1 MKKIIYLL
9 ILLIMGISNAQIIS
23 FADDDLRLKLVESDV
38 TNNIAKSLDGNN
50 LKIDADNNGQITVQ
64 EAALVYELYLP
75 NQLFITSIEGIEFF
89 ANLTKLD
96 VQNCSITGN
105 VNLSNMLFLEYIYL
119 NINKINSIN
128 LSSCIAMKEIDCNNN
143 LIQKID
149 VSTLINL
156 QSLKLANN
164 PILQIFAKNGANE
177 AIDFSGVLNQSINY
191 ICADEIQVSNIQGQV
206 TNSCIVNSLCTDTPG
221 GNFNTI
227 TGTLYFD
234 TEGNGRDVSDLPHP
248 YAKLKSNLG
257 NDDSTI
263 LQTVTKS
270 DATYKFTT
278 TEIGGFDLIPSIENP
293 SWFNIS
299 PVAGNFIDT
308 NNNVFNQDY
317 LLAPIG
323 IHFDV
328 EVMIRPIS
336 QVMPGA
342 DVTYEIVFK
351 NKGNQPHSG
360 QVAFDYNEVVFSFVS
375 SSLPVVNLGTGILT
389 LAYSNLLP
397 FETRS
402 FRVTLNLSNS
412 VNTGDVLPFSI
423 SIDAN
428 GEDLA
433 TQNDNVFNYFQK
445 VVAKNPNRIECIQGD
460 LLSNTEIG
468 NYLHYAVNFE
478 NTGSQ
483 TAQNVVINTSF
494 NPTKYDVNSIQVLN
508 ATSELVVNVTNEN
521 ATMSLRK
528 ANVRGPGGQGGIL
541 LKVRSKSDLTS
552 GSTVNTS
559 AQVFF
564 EYETIQTAPSVSE
577 LELAKTTYQSLSTTE
592 NTFDET
598 IIVYPNPAVSV
609 VLIESKNNI
618 QTVQLYDIYGRLLQ
632 TNLQDSTTS
641 RIDFTQRC
649 AGIYFVKITSDKGQ
663 KVEKIVKK

>member
-1 MKKIIYLL
+1 
-9 ILLIMGISNAQIIS
+9 
-23 FADDDLRLKLVESDV
+23 
-38 TNNIAKSLDGNN
+38 
-50 LKIDADNNGQITVQ
+50 
-64 EAALVYELYLP
+64 
-75 NQLFITSIEGIEFF
+75 
-89 ANLTKLD
+89 
-96 VQNCSITGN
+96 
-105 VNLSNMLFLEYIYL
+105 
-119 NINKINSIN
+119 
-128 LSSCIAMKEIDCNNN
+128 
-143 LIQKID
+143 
-149 VSTLINL
+149 
-156 QSLKLANN
+156 
-164 PILQIFAKNGANE
+164 
-177 AIDFSGVLNQSINY
+177 
-191 ICADEIQVSNIQGQV
+191 
-206 TNSCIVNSLCTDTPG
+206 
-221 GNFNTI
+221 
-227 TGTLYFD
+227 
-234 TEGNGRDVSDLPHP
+234 
-248 YAKLKSNLG
+248 
-257 NDDSTI
+257 
-263 LQTVTKS
+263 
-270 DATYKFTT
+270 
-278 TEIGGFDLIPSIENP
+278 
-293 SWFNIS
+293 
-299 PVAGNFIDT
+299 
-308 NNNVFNQDY
+308 
-317 LLAPIG
+317 
-323 IHFDV
+323 
-328 EVMIRPIS
+328 MIRPIS
-336 QVMPGA
+336 QVVPGA

-445 VVAKNPNRIECIQGD
+445 VVATNPNRIECIQGD